1 MNIFE
6 AASRQKLRF
15 ATNKGNLTVEQ
26 LWDLPLTSSKGLSL
40 NEIGMGIKHA
50 LRDTEIDSL
59 VDTGTNPERVKM
71 TLSLDI
77 IKHIIA
83 VKQAENADARKAAD
97 RKAEKEK
104 LLGLLAEKQD
114 AALKGLTEDQIKA
127 RLAELEG

>member
-6 AASRQKLRF
+6 TASRQKLRF
-15 ATNKGNLTVEQ
+15 ATTKGNLTVEQ
-26 LWDLPLTSSKGLSL
+26 LWDLPLTSTKGLSL

-59 VDTGTNPERVKM
+59 VDTGTSPERAKM

-83 VKQAENADARKAAD
+83 VKQDENSEARKAQAL
-97 RKAEKEK
+97 KAEREK
-104 LLGLLAEKQD
+104 LMEILAKKQD
-114 AALKGLTEDQIKA
+114 AALQDLTEDQIKA
-127 RLAELEG
+127 RLAELSA